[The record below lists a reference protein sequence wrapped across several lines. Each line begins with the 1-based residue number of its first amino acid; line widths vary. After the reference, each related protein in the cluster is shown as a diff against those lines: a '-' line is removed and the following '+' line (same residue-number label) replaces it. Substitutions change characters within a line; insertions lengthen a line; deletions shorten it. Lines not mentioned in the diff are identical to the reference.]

1 MKRLRGLC
9 LSLAGR
15 MLMTTP
21 ALAADYNF
29 ETPAPKDFYGSTSY
43 EEVYGA
49 QYNYGGTNAVDF
61 LDPLADSA
69 PGISINSG
77 SSLEYGINSGS
88 GSIYPDSSG
97 SSYPIQWG
105 DVPTLPATQFTAVSE
120 VGRNDGSI
128 GTLVIPSLGIRY
140 KAYDGTDSA
149 SMRKGVGHFP
159 STSAWEGNIGLCGHN
174 RGSSHNI
181 GAIKDLEIGDTIRYQ
196 TSLGTRT
203 YAVSSVKIIDW
214 TDWSYLNSTSDNRI
228 TIITCLANQPTKRVC
243 VQGIEISS

>member
-9 LSLAGR
+9 LSLAGL

-120 VGRNDGSI
+120 VERNDGSI

-140 KAYDGTDSA
+140 KAYDGTPLNGAARRSWP
-149 SMRKGVGHFP
+149 RPKGRPGP
-159 STSAWEGNIGLCGHN
+159 SPGQRRPRRRPVLRPLSRQIRRRQPLAKKKPAGRRLLTRSGI
-174 RGSSHNI
+174 RSSGRNTTM
-181 GAIKDLEIGDTIRYQ
+181 DFW
-196 TSLGTRT
+196 TRNWI
-203 YAVSSVKIIDW
+203 VSPPSRR
-214 TDWSYLNSTSDNRI
+214 TPRPPMAPLT
-228 TIITCLANQPTKRVC
+228 
-243 VQGIEISS
+243 

>member
-9 LSLAGR
+9 LSLAGL

-97 SSYPIQWG
+97 SSY
-105 DVPTLPATQFTAVSE
+105 E
-120 VGRNDGSI
+120 
-128 GTLVIPSLGIRY
+128 
-140 KAYDGTDSA
+140 K
-149 SMRKGVGHFP
+149 
-159 STSAWEGNIGLCGHN
+159 
-174 RGSSHNI
+174 
-181 GAIKDLEIGDTIRYQ
+181 
-196 TSLGTRT
+196 
-203 YAVSSVKIIDW
+203 
-214 TDWSYLNSTSDNRI
+214 
-228 TIITCLANQPTKRVC
+228 
-243 VQGIEISS
+243 